1 MSSKANVITLKGS
14 KRHVSIGGNA
24 PISVQTMLKKP
35 ANNIKANVEQ
45 AKRCQEA
52 GAEIIRFSVPDEEA
66 LKTLEVLVKEIEGP
80 IVADIHFDHNLACSS
95 ARVGA
100 AALRI
105 NPGNIGGF
113 EKTAKVVDVAKEC
126 NCVIRVGVNAGSLE
140 EGLSNDENL
149 TFCEKLATSALR
161 NVEFIENECNFCN
174 LVVSIKASDV
184 NSCIEANM
192 LFHKKRCDVPL
203 HIGITEAGTFFQG
216 VVKNSVGI
224 GILLNNKIGNT
235 IRVSLSDEP
244 ENEVRAAWHILSSLD
259 LRRRGVEIVS
269 CPTCARCQVD
279 MIRIANEVQGALENM
294 VKPIQVAVM
303 GCVVNGPGEAK
314 NCDIGVAC
322 GKASA
327 VLFKNGKII
336 RKVSESEIVG
346 ELLDEISK
354 M

>member
-1 MSSKANVITLKGS
+1 
-14 KRHVSIGGNA
+14 
-24 PISVQTMLKKP
+24 
-35 ANNIKANVEQ
+35 
-45 AKRCQEA
+45 
-52 GAEIIRFSVPDEEA
+52 
-66 LKTLEVLVKEIEGP
+66 
-80 IVADIHFDHNLACSS
+80 
-95 ARVGA
+95 
-100 AALRI
+100 
-105 NPGNIGGF
+105 
-113 EKTAKVVDVAKEC
+113 
-126 NCVIRVGVNAGSLE
+126 
-140 EGLSNDENL
+140 
-149 TFCEKLATSALR
+149 
-161 NVEFIENECNFCN
+161 
-174 LVVSIKASDV
+174 
-184 NSCIEANM
+184 M